1 MPCGGWRN
9 IDCVF
14 VLLQSL
20 LFLLPR
26 SEGQVFV
33 DGYDLTKLDAGWYR
47 SRLGVVSQEPRL
59 FSSSVRDNIC
69 YGCPFM

>member
-1 MPCGGWRN
+1 M
-9 IDCVF
+9 
-14 VLLQSL
+14 
-20 LFLLPR
+20 
-26 SEGQVFV
+26 FV

-69 YGCPFM
+69 YGCPFT